1 MNKDIHIPLV
11 ELLSDPDTKH
21 WIDNII
27 GVLTD
32 YKLADNTVE
41 KTTGNMEIDFK
52 SAEHG
57 LVQMDLEVQ
66 LLEQTEEATIVKI
79 STRVLGIDSVQEEVY
94 VEVSNEELM
103 TLSSSPFTPLN
114 FKPLAQGKG

>member
-32 YKLADNTVE
+32 YKQVDNTVE
-41 KTTGNMEIDFK
+41 KPTGNMEIDFK

-57 LVQMDLEVQ
+57 LAQMDLEVQ
-66 LLEQTEEATIVKI
+66 LLKQTEEATIVKI
-79 STRVLGIDSVQEEVY
+79 STRVIGIDSVQEEVY

-103 TLSSSPFTPLN
+103 TLSSSPLTPLN